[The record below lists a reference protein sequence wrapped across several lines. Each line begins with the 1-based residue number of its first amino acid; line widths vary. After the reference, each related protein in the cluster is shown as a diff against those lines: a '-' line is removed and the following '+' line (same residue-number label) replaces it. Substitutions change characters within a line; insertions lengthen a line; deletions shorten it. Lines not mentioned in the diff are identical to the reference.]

1 MYVPETSFDDAE
13 KMEPISGVLLV
24 NKDRKRIKCA
34 VCKTAKGAVVQCDH
48 PGCKMSWH
56 PLCGIE
62 EVIHAVKMRIPLIL
76 WFSFLVARISCFR
89 SWEWVSFDAVPIPC
103 TESL

>member
-13 KMEPISGVLLV
+13 KMEPISGVTLV
-24 NKDRKRIKCA
+24 NKDRKRIKCS

-62 EVIHAVKMRIPLIL
+62 EVIHAVKMRVTLI
-76 WFSFLVARISCFR
+76 FDSCCVFPVFARGNG
-89 SWEWVSFDAVPIPC
+89 
-103 TESL
+103 